1 VLVAED
7 ELLVARMLDKYL
19 RAAELQV
26 TLVLTGVE
34 AWGVLSS
41 ELPPLVAVMDWSIPG
56 ISGLELCRKARERQ
70 DAPFTYL
77 ILLTGRSREVDR
89 AAAIEAGADQFI
101 PKPFNVQ
108 HVVAQVQHGILVA
121 SERRSR

>member
-1 VLVAED
+1 VED

-26 TLVLTGVE
+26 TLVTTGIQ
-34 AWGVLSS
+34 AWEILSA

-56 ISGLELCRKARERQ
+56 ISGLELCRKTHERH

-77 ILLTGRSREVDR
+77 ILLTGRSRETDR
-89 AAAIEAGADQFI
+89 ATAIEAGADEFI
-101 PKPFNVQ
+101 TKPFSIQ
-108 HVVAQVQHGILVA
+108 HVVAQVQHGIQVA
-121 SERRSR
+121 SERRTR